1 MTKNELSAFARALE
15 NRHTELRNR
24 TRNREALAIETSQDE
39 LDQIQHASD
48 RDYAMSD
55 LERTSIRLREVQSA
69 LRRVEA
75 GLFGICA
82 GCEEDINPKRLAA
95 VPWAPL
101 CIVCQEAGELVQ
113 TTSRSGIGT
122 VLEMA
127 A

>member
-1 MTKNELSAFARALE
+1 MTKNERNAFARALE
-15 NRHTELRNR
+15 NRHTELKNGS
-24 TRNREALAIETSQDE
+24 RNREALTIETSPDD
-39 LDQIQHASD
+39 LDRILHASD
-48 RDYAMSD
+48 RDNAMGH
-55 LERTSIRLREVQSA
+55 LERTSTRLREVQSA

-75 GLFGICA
+75 GLFGVCA

-101 CIVCQEAGELVQ
+101 CIVCQEAGESVQ